1 MAESRT
7 AVGTSWS
14 PTSALLWPFRRVA
27 GNIRVTVVLSVF
39 LICGSFAAAAAIQM
53 RNDRL
58 HAIAEAAAFDS
69 RRAREIALDLA
80 GVLDRY
86 AAIGKAFATAT
97 SSAET
102 SAAISESGG
111 SALRN
116 IAVLNAKG
124 RLESELTGSPDNIL
138 PLSAE
143 TLWAARAGHTIASS
157 RDGRSFAIAFPAGGH
172 IVAVELDARALL
184 PSASDEGAL
193 LSTLSGE
200 IVALGREWRA
210 LPNAEAV
217 ALRDDIQTSRVVDVA
232 DGRRLIA
239 LHRVQG
245 WPLAAGTASE
255 VGEALDAWYGA
266 LPLYFFFI
274 FGPALAG
281 AGLAVVFVREF
292 ERRARTNEAMKSLR
306 TTQPGEVKL
315 LVRLADA
322 ERRASVAETVQREFL
337 SHMSHELRTPLNAII
352 GFSEVIEHGV
362 FGYHEKYS
370 DYAHDI
376 SSAGRE
382 LHDKLFDILEFS
394 ELKASLHEFSAEP
407 IDIVKTLQGLVDET
421 AESARLAGIRLALTF
436 PTAAQAIGDPRAVKR
451 ILGKLIANALQYS
464 KRGSTLRLRVRN
476 RAEFVI
482 IDVRDQGL
490 GFTADELEKAV
501 EPFRRFDRRG
511 AETGAGM
518 GLTVA
523 SLLAEGMGGT
533 LRLDSIEGEG
543 TTVELWLP
551 RA

>member
-1 MAESRT
+1 MAESRA
-7 AVGTSWS
+7 AVGILWS
-14 PTSALLWPFRRVA
+14 PTNALLRPLRRVA

-80 GVLDRY
+80 GALDRY

-111 SALRN
+111 TALRN
-116 IAVLNAKG
+116 IAVLNSHG

-138 PLSAE
+138 PLSTD
-143 TLWAARAGHTIASS
+143 TLDAARTGRAVAPS
-157 RDGRSFAIAFPAGGH
+157 RDGRSFAIVFSAGGH
-172 IVAVELDARALL
+172 VVAVELDARALM

-217 ALRDDIQTSRVVDVA
+217 ALRDDIQTSRVVEVA
-232 DGRRLIA
+232 DGLRLIA

-255 VGEALDAWYGA
+255 VGEALGAWYGA

-292 ERRARTNEAMKSLR
+292 ERRARTAQAMKTLR

-322 ERRASVAETVQREFL
+322 ERRASVAENAQREFL

-362 FGYHEKYS
+362 FGHHGKYS
-370 DYAHDI
+370 EYAHDI
-376 SSAGRE
+376 GSAGHE
-382 LHDKLFDILEFS
+382 LHDKIGDILEFS
-394 ELKASLHEFSAEP
+394 ELKASLQEFSAEP
-407 IDIVKTLQGLVDET
+407 IDVVEMLRGLVDET
-421 AESARLAGIRLALTF
+421 AASAQASGIRLSLTF
-436 PTAAQAIGDPRAVKR
+436 PTAAHAIGDPRAMRR
-451 ILGKLIANALQYS
+451 ILGKLISNALQYS
-464 KRGSTLRLRVRN
+464 KPGSTLRLQVRN
-476 RAEFVI
+476 RSDFVVV
-482 IDVRDQGL
+482 DVRDQGL
-490 GFTADELEKAV
+490 GFAPEELEKV
-501 EPFRRFDRRG
+501 GEPFRRFDRSG

-518 GLTVA
+518 GLAVA
-523 SLLAEGMGGT
+523 VMLAEGMGGT

-543 TTVELWLP
+543 TTAELWLP
-551 RA
+551 QA